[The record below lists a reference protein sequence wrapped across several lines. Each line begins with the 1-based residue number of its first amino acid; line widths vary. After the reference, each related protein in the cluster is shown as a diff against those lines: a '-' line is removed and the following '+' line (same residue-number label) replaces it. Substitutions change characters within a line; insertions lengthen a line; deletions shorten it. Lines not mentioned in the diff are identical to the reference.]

1 MIRLCVCAGWSG
13 PCWLHIPH
21 YGNPMSRP
29 ISFNKQID
37 NEISFDFI
45 YFTTEKKVRYIT
57 FKSYQN
63 YIGILDLLSVEI
75 L

>member
-1 MIRLCVCAGWSG
+1 
-13 PCWLHIPH
+13 
-21 YGNPMSRP
+21 MSRP

-45 YFTTEKKVRYIT
+45 YFTTEKNVRYIIL
-57 FKSYQN
+57 KSYKN

-75 L
+75 